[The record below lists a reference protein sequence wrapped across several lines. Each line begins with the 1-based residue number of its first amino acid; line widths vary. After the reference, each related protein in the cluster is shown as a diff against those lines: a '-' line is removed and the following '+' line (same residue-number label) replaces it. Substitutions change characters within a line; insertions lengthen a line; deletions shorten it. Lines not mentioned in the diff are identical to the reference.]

1 MAAGTKWGVVPT
13 SVLLA
18 VLAAAGLLALAPALV
33 RRYDATERLAA
44 ERAQSTARVLE
55 RKRRRRTVP
64 GPRPLFAPRIVV
76 AEDVAPAAPATVS
89 ALQMATVEISTVAFA
104 GDVGASD
111 GDSGVTTAGVGR
123 AVWLPIGP
131 SGHGRRRHVAARPG
145 EVGLARGSG
154 RGSGPSRRRER
165 RRTAR
170 RRQRVP
176 QPPAVYRRRRVLLS
190 LVVFNAVELVGVF
203 TVSPGFWTGFAV
215 TSLMLVGYLVHLR
228 NESLAGA
235 RRARV
240 EQRRAAVVAAVQAE
254 IREEQ
259 ARRAAARRDALR
271 RAAAARAAAQR
282 EAVRL
287 TQRYVDF
294 DPARRIRLRGQS
306 YETGGWD
313 GRAVGQ

>member
-1 MAAGTKWGVVPT
+1 MWVPT

-18 VLAAAGLLALAPALV
+18 VLAAAALLALAPALV

-44 ERAQSTARVLE
+44 ERAQSTARVLD
-55 RKRRRRTVP
+55 RKRRHRTVP
-64 GPRPLFAPRIVV
+64 GPRPLYAPRIVV

-89 ALQMATVEISTVAFA
+89 ALQMATVEIWTVAVA
-104 GDVGASD
+104 GDVAVDAADD
-111 GDSGVTTAGVGR
+111 GSSGGSSTAIGR

-131 SGHGRRRHVAARPG
+131 SSHGLRRHTGVRPG
-145 EVGLARGSG
+145 DSGRARGA
-154 RGSGPSRRRER
+154 GPSRQRER
-165 RRTAR
+165 RRVAR

-176 QPPAVYRRRRVLLS
+176 QSPAIYRRRRVLLS

-203 TVSPGFWTGFAV
+203 TVSPGFWTGFGV
-215 TSLMLVGYLVHLR
+215 TSLMLAGYLVHLR
-228 NESLAGA
+228 NEALAGA
-235 RRARV
+235 RQARV
-240 EQRRAAVVAAVQAE
+240 AQRRAAVVAAVQAE
-254 IREEQ
+254 IRQEQ

-294 DPARRIRLRGQS
+294 DPARRIRVRGQS